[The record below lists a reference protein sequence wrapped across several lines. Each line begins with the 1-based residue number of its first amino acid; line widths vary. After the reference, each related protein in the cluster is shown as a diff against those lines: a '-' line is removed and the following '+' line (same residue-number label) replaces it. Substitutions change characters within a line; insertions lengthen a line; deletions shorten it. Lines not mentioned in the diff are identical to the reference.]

1 MNSSALSD
9 DGKFSTRALR
19 GFGPTSDLEGEAYN
33 VDIPTRMP
41 DAMGLSTQVEISDRG
56 SRRADMRHAND
67 DEMIEE
73 VEQDDE
79 SGRTGP
85 AGTIGEP
92 HDCVSENIES
102 NILQRLKKGGANQSA
117 KGMTK
122 ETQGVRDPRG
132 RQFVQDESSVTACSN
147 FAVIREKIA
156 LTNNNEHVRAFD
168 RSYDQIFQDF

>member
-1 MNSSALSD
+1 MMSTQNMNSSALSD
-9 DGKFSTRALR
+9 DGKFSTRALK

-56 SRRADMRHAND
+56 SRRARHAND

-102 NILQRLKKGGANQSA
+102 NIVHRLKKGGANQSA

-122 ETQGVRDPRG
+122 ETQQVR
-132 RQFVQDESSVTACSN
+132 E
-147 FAVIREKIA
+147 
-156 LTNNNEHVRAFD
+156 
-168 RSYDQIFQDF
+168 